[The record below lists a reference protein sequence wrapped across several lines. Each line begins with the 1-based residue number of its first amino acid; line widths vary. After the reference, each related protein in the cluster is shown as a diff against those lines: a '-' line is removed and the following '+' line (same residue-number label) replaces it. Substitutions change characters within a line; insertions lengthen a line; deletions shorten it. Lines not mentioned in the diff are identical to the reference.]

1 MYGYAELNMYS
12 TLQKMKCKN
21 EKHDIGQRNNNN
33 NMCVVVVVVV
43 VVVFIHIVIIII
55 IFSCRHLYRLLPQY
69 LWLKL
74 KIPVIIST
82 PSLQP

>member
-1 MYGYAELNMYS
+1 MFKVIDFLCTLLILFTKLLHMYGYAELNMYS

-43 VVVFIHIVIIII
+43 VVASDVW
-55 IFSCRHLYRLLPQY
+55 LY
-69 LWLKL
+69 
-74 KIPVIIST
+74 SME
-82 PSLQP
+82 